1 MRAGRLTPVALFLAL
16 GVLRAQD
23 PVVVV
28 EGSERILHEGH
39 PARRNPEASVFA
51 QVPDLPAVPLGPRDH
66 SEQGW
71 DGELAWTADCP
82 GHGAAWSIR
91 RFRLSPRLGTTP
103 PAWTPEPPV
112 QLPKGLSPLL
122 VLGDQ
127 ALVLRHLPAEAGE
140 RDSTFEIGLFDLNT
154 RTQEVIH
161 TGPEPP
167 AFLRI
172 AAVNRDGDA
181 LLFLNTGQIALLKS
195 GDHQLRI
202 LEDDAW
208 GETQPEVLLSE
219 TIPSKGKVA
228 LPPIPLAPPFLGRD
242 GRIGFLWQVR
252 RRIHWSQAMM
262 QAQYDALTPE
272 WKEKVIQQGLWP
284 PKTSSYEGSD
294 TGIAGIWVDPDTG
307 HCEAIPE
314 EKLRALAEPERFTGI
329 LQPKAGSFGHLREAE
344 DGRIVPVEMPRAEVE
359 PLSGPSARPA
369 SPPDPRSPGGAAAP
383 SRPRPAG

>member
-1 MRAGRLTPVALFLAL
+1 MRAGRLTPLALFLAL

-23 PVVVV
+23 PVVFV

-39 PARRNPEASVFA
+39 PARRNPE
-51 QVPDLPAVPLGPRDH
+51 
-66 SEQGW
+66 
-71 DGELAWTADCP
+71 
-82 GHGAAWSIR
+82 
-91 RFRLSPRLGTTP
+91 SPVR
-103 PAWTPEPPV
+103 
-112 QLPKGLSPLL
+112 LPKGLSPLL

-127 ALVLRHLPAEAGE
+127 ALVLRHLPAEAGKRE
-140 RDSTFEIGLFDLNT
+140 GTFEIGLFDLNT

-167 AFLRI
+167 AFLRV

-202 LEDDAW
+202 LEDDVW
-208 GETQPEVLLSE
+208 GDTQPEVVLSD
-219 TIPSKGKVA
+219 TFPGHTSHF
-228 LPPIPLAPPFLGRD
+228 PPLPLAPPFLGRD

-252 RRIHWSQAMM
+252 RKTHWTQAMM

-272 WKEKVIQQGLWP
+272 WKEKVIRQGLWP

-314 EKLRALAEPERFTGI
+314 EKLLALAEPERFTGI
-329 LQPKAGSFGHLREAE
+329 LQPKAGDFGHLREAE

-359 PLSGPSARPA
+359 PLSVPSARPA